1 MKIFSSKAMKQE
13 NSLNPIPNNCP
24 HHPQNLLRA
33 KKINKK
39 KHDDDQSMMAGDI
52 FNLN

>member
-1 MKIFSSKAMKQE
+1 MKIFSRKAMKLE

-24 HHPQNLLRA
+24 HHLQSLLRV
-33 KKINKK
+33 KKTNKK
-39 KHDDDQSMMAGDI
+39 KHDDQSMMAGDI